1 MSDPNEFHFRLSQHL
16 RKRIKD
22 TADQLYFFGLAETDS
37 MSSFLR
43 AAAIEKIERDIPRIE
58 AAERRLTGVKESKGV
73 IK

>member
-1 MSDPNEFHFRLSQHL
+1 
-16 RKRIKD
+16 
-22 TADQLYFFGLAETDS
+22 